1 MAASFRGRRVIWATP
16 GEKEGIYRIKKEKSV
31 NNTQYVVQRCEK
43 YILKTERYRGN
54 IVCITALDK
63 GVQRR

>member
-1 MAASFRGRRVIWATP
+1 MVASFPGRRVIWAALKN
-16 GEKEGIYRIKKEKSV
+16 KEGIYRIKKEKSV
-31 NNTQYVVQRCEK
+31 NNTQYVVIRRKK

-63 GVQRR
+63 GVKRR